1 MKSIFSLLTIN
12 PSIPLLFSE
21 LLCYDFAVLMI
32 NTHDMG
38 TGFQNVVRYNLDK

>member
-32 NTHDMG
+32 NTHGMG